1 MATPRRINQQKP
13 WAGAPIL
20 TRYACTHTC
29 PGGRKCCLDGG
40 IGHTLHICGTPGCSC
55 HSRAR
60 YEGTLVQDGA
70 HG

>member
-13 WAGAPIL
+13 WARPPIL

-29 PGGRKCCLDGG
+29 PGGHKCCLDGG
-40 IGHTLHICGTPGCSC
+40 IGHTLHICGKSACAC

-60 YEGTLVQDGA
+60 YEGMQHETG
-70 HG
+70 G